1 MRTPRTFLP
10 RPSSLRLP
18 RPTARLRLT
27 LLYSG
32 LFFLCGAV
40 MLAITNILAR
50 TTGLFSTSDGP
61 CCTVVGGQP
70 RCVTASTLYKATG
83 SGQLRLPASAASQY
97 SADLAHLLALSAI
110 TLGVMTVASLPL
122 GWVVA
127 GRVLR
132 PVRTITVAARAI
144 SASSLHQ
151 RLALAGPDDEF
162 RRLGDTLDDLFARL
176 QAAFDAQQ
184 AAVEAQR
191 HFVANASHELRTP
204 LALEQTL
211 LELTLRDPHA
221 SAVEFRSICEE
232 LLAVGLQQQRL
243 IEALLTL
250 ASSERGLEQ
259 TEPFDLADLTAE
271 AVQAAQP
278 EIDRRGLRATITTG
292 PAPVTGDPDL
302 ALRLI
307 VNLVDNAVR
316 HNVPGG
322 RIEITTGSDQAGA
335 TLTVANTGPVV
346 PPDEVSRLFEPFQR
360 LSTARR
366 HHGTGHGLG
375 LSIVQAIANAHRAE
389 LTAHARPDGG
399 LEVSVRFTAGADS
412 AGRRSE

>member
-1 MRTPRTFLP
+1 MPWKPLP
-10 RPSSLRLP
+10 RASWLRLP

-40 MLAITNILAR
+40 MFAITNILAR
-50 TTGLFSTSDGP
+50 TTGLFDYEDGP
-61 CCTVVGGQP
+61 VCVVVAGQH
-70 RCVTASTLYKATG
+70 RCQATNQLSRATADGHLDLAKA
-83 SGQLRLPASAASQY
+83 AAGQY
-97 SADLAHLLALSAI
+97 SADLTHLLALSGI
-110 TLGVMTVASLPL
+110 TLGIMTLASLPL
-122 GWVVA
+122 GWIVA

-132 PVRTITVAARAI
+132 PVRTITVAAQAI

-162 RRLGDTLDDLFARL
+162 RRLGDTLDELFARL
-176 QAAFDAQQ
+176 QAAFGAQQ

-211 LELTLRDPHA
+211 LELTLGDPHA
-221 SAVEFRSICEE
+221 SAAEFRSICKE
-232 LLAVGLQQQRL
+232 LLALGVQQQRL

-250 ASSERGLEQ
+250 ASSESGLEQ
-259 TEPFDLADLTAE
+259 TEAFDIADLTAE
-271 AVQAAQP
+271 AVQVARP
-278 EIDRRGLRATITTG
+278 EIDRQGLRATITTS
-292 PAPVTGDPDL
+292 PAPVIGDPDL

-307 VNLVDNAVR
+307 ANLIDNAVR

-322 RIEITTGSDQAGA
+322 YIEITTGSDRAGA

-346 PPDEVSRLFEPFQR
+346 PPGEVSRLFEPFQR

-366 HHGTGHGLG
+366 YHKTGHGLG
-375 LSIVQAIANAHRAE
+375 LSIVRAIASAHGAD
-389 LTAHARPDGG
+389 LTAHARSDGG
-399 LEVSVRFTAGADS
+399 LEVTVRFTAVPH
-412 AGRRSE
+412 

>member
-1 MRTPRTFLP
+1 
-10 RPSSLRLP
+10 
-18 RPTARLRLT
+18 
-27 LLYSG
+27 

-40 MLAITNILAR
+40 MLAITNIIAR
-50 TTGLFSTSDGP
+50 TTGLFSVENP
-61 CCTVVGGQP
+61 PRCTVVAGQSRCVSAAQLYRATHGGQL
-70 RCVTASTLYKATG
+70 SLTG
-83 SGQLRLPASAASQY
+83 AAGAQY
-97 SADLAHLLALSAI
+97 SADLTHLLAASGI
-110 TLGVMTVASLPL
+110 TLGIMTLASVPL
-122 GWVVA
+122 GWIVA

-144 SASSLHQ
+144 SASSLDQ
-151 RLALAGPDDEF
+151 RLAMAGPDDEF
-162 RRLGDTLDDLFARL
+162 RRLGDTLDELFARL

-184 AAVEAQR
+184 AAIEAQR

-211 LELTLRDPHA
+211 LELTLGDPQA
-221 SAVEFRSICEE
+221 SAAELRSTCEE
-232 LLAVGLQQQRL
+232 LLALGVQQQRL

-271 AVQAAQP
+271 VAQAAQP
-278 EIDRRGLRATITTG
+278 EMDRQGLRATVDLG
-292 PAPVTGDPDL
+292 PAQVIGDPDL

-307 VNLVDNAVR
+307 ANLIDNAVR

-322 RIEITTGSDQAGA
+322 RIEITTGSDAAGA

-360 LSTARR
+360 LRSARR
-366 HHGTGHGLG
+366 QHSTGHGLG
-375 LSIVQAIANAHRAE
+375 LSIVQAIASAHGAG
-389 LTAHARPDGG
+389 LTAHARPEGG
-399 LEVSVRFTAGADS
+399 LEVTVRFTAVPGPRPDREA
-412 AGRRSE
+412 